1 MEGLLSIKSEDFFT
15 SLKNNDVE
23 SVKNF
28 LKENKELLKER
39 DSLGD
44 TPLHIAA
51 KTSLEMTKILLEAG
65 IDVNVIGF
73 RKETPLFRAKNL
85 EIAKYLIEN
94 GADIRAKD
102 CWGDTPF
109 FCHINIRGHEDI
121 VNYLIQCGYKC
132 TIKIGFS

>member
-1 MEGLLSIKSEDFFT
+1 MKDLFFD
-15 SLKNNDVE
+15 SVKNNDVE
-23 SVKNF
+23 SVKSF
-28 LKENKELLKER
+28 LKDDEKLLKEKN
-39 DSLGD
+39 SLGD
-44 TPLHIAA
+44 TPLHLAA
-51 KTSLEMTKILLEAG
+51 KSSLEMTKIFLESG
-65 IDVNVIGF
+65 IDANVIGF
-73 RKETPLFRAKNL
+73 RDETPLFRAKNL

-132 TIKIGFS
+132 KIKITVNK

>member
-1 MEGLLSIKSEDFFT
+1 MKDLFFD
-15 SLKNNDVE
+15 SVKNNDVE
-23 SVKNF
+23 SVKSF
-28 LKENKELLKER
+28 LKDDEKLLKEKN
-39 DSLGD
+39 SLGD
-44 TPLHIAA
+44 TPLHLAA
-51 KTSLEMTKILLEAG
+51 KSSLEMTKIFLEAG

-73 RKETPLFRAKNL
+73 RNETPLFRAKNL
-85 EIAKYLIEN
+85 EIAKYLVEN

-132 TIKIGFS
+132 KIKITVNK